1 MRLHGDIKGLTLCS
15 LDDAEFSFRF
25 RLNKSTV
32 QSLLTQLMPFIR
44 VTSARNHGVSPLH
57 QLLLTLRFYALG
69 TMLIS
74 VADFVGV
81 SISTA
86 GRIVRDI
93 SSVIANMY
101 DEYIIVHQQSA
112 EKFYQIAG
120 FPRVLAAIDCTHIR
134 IQSPCHVV
142 EEEFRNRKGYFSLN
156 FQAICD
162 ADLKFMNVVAR
173 WPGSAHDAK
182 IFNNSILRAQ
192 CDTGQFGNR
201 WMLGDSAYPNRPYL
215 LIPLLNPTTGG
226 EHRYN
231 EAHIKTRNTIERI
244 FGVWKRRFPVV
255 ALTMRL
261 SLPKVQAV
269 IIATAVLHN
278 ICRNNNLEEVPAEVE
293 LPPADII
300 EDLQNMNVQDI
311 SERASLINNYFS

>member
-1 MRLHGDIKGLTLCS
+1 
-15 LDDAEFSFRF
+15 
-25 RLNKSTV
+25 
-32 QSLLTQLMPFIR
+32 MPFVR
-44 VTSARNHGVSPLH
+44 VTSARNHGDSPLH
-57 QLLLTLRFYALG
+57 QLLLTLRFYALD

-93 SSVIANMY
+93 SSAIANMY

-142 EEEFRNRKGYFSLN
+142 GEEFRNRKGYFSLN
-156 FQAICD
+156 VQAICD

-173 WPGSAHDAK
+173 WPDSAHDAT

-192 CDTGQFGNR
+192 CDAGQFGNR
-201 WMLGDSAYPNRPYL
+201 WLLGDSAYPNRPYL
-215 LIPLLNPTTGG
+215 LTPILTPNTGG

-231 EAHIKTRNTIERI
+231 EAHIKTRNTIERT
-244 FGVWKRRFPVV
+244 FGIWKRRFPVV

-261 SLPKVQAV
+261 SLPKVQAI

-278 ICRNNNLEEVPAEVE
+278 ICRSNNLEEVPAEVE

-300 EDLQNMNVQDI
+300 EDLQNMNVQDV